1 MTQAME
7 LFDCLF
13 EWNGFFRYCFQWE
26 QKEHK
31 TNGERQVL
39 DVEQIKQL
47 NPVEVA
53 MLYYREKCGE
63 DMNEKM
69 QEMLQGII
77 QEIEQ
82 TNN

>member
-1 MTQAME
+1 
-7 LFDCLF
+7 
-13 EWNGFFRYCFQWE
+13 
-26 QKEHK
+26 
-31 TNGERQVL
+31 
-39 DVEQIKQL
+39 VEQIKQL
-47 NPVEVA
+47 NPIEVA

>member
-1 MTQAME
+1 M
-7 LFDCLF
+7 
-13 EWNGFFRYCFQWE
+13 
-26 QKEHK
+26 
-31 TNGERQVL
+31 L

-53 MLYYREKCGE
+53 MLYYREKYGE